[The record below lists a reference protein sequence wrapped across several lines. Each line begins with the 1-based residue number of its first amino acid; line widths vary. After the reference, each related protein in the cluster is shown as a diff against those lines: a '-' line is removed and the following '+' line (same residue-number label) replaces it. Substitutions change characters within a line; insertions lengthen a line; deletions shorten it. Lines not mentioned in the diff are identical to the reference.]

1 MNDIQDEAEKSVSA
15 GRMLRE
21 ARVATGLHIG
31 VLSSMLKVSVK
42 KLEALEAD
50 DWSQLPDMIFVR
62 ALATSVCR
70 QVKIDSA
77 PVLAALPS
85 LQPQKLPEP
94 PAVKAVMKMPFSIS
108 VHSKWVDLRQHL
120 SSPMLIATSAVLL
133 AAVLVLFLPDLI
145 KQPSDKNVDIVEK
158 MEPAPE
164 QTPMQVP
171 METLTPSTK
180 MPLVSTSPT
189 TPIVIT
195 MNPATSTASTT
206 PAPTGSGSATLRMVA
221 KGEVWVE
228 VKDAKDVFLVRRTLK
243 PKEVVRIVGQPPM
256 AVVIGRIDEMESV
269 EARGKPM
276 SLDGISPDNVA
287 RFEVK

>member
-1 MNDIQDEAEKSVSA
+1 MNDTQGEADMPVSA

-21 ARVATGLHIG
+21 ARVAVGLHIG

-50 DWSQLPDMIFVR
+50 DWNQLPDMIFVR

-70 QVKIDSA
+70 QDKIDSD

-85 LQPQKLPEP
+85 LQQQIMPEP

-108 VHSKWVDLRQHL
+108 VHSKWVDLRQYL

-133 AAVLVLFLPDLI
+133 AAVLVLFLPDLT

-164 QTPMQVP
+164 QTPMQIP
-171 METLTPSTK
+171 METLTPSAK
-180 MPLVSTSPT
+180 VPLDSTSPT
-189 TPIVIT
+189 VPIVIAV
-195 MNPATSTASTT
+195 NPATSTAPTT
-206 PAPTGSGSATLRMVA
+206 PAPTRDATLRMVA

-228 VKDAKDVFLVRRTLK
+228 VKDAKDTLLVRRILK
-243 PKEVVRIVGQPPM
+243 PQEVVNVVGRPPM
-256 AVVIGRIDEMESV
+256 AVVVGRIDAMQSV
-269 EARGKPM
+269 EVRGKPM

>member
-21 ARVATGLHIG
+21 ARVAVGLHIG

-94 PAVKAVMKMPFSIS
+94 PAVKAVIKMPFSIS
-108 VHSKWVDLRQHL
+108 VHSKWVDLRQYL

-164 QTPMQVP
+164 QMPMQVP

-189 TPIVIT
+189 TPVVIT

-206 PAPTGSGSATLRMVA
+206 SAPTGGDTLRMVA

-243 PKEVVRIVGQPPM
+243 PQEVVRVVGQAPM
-256 AVVIGRIDEMESV
+256 AVVIGRIDAMQSV
-269 EARGKPM
+269 EVRGKPM